1 MRKNNNYKGQL
12 ALVATLA
19 LATCVNAQT
28 QDQRSERAMDQDST
42 NIYPLTGPSGMTEI
56 RSVQMLTTTSYRAP
70 GQVRT
75 AGTCGAS
82 ANSILTSTPTSL
94 LCSTGTP
101 SGVTY
106 ANGSYGWTCTG
117 TNGVAAQC
125 SAVQRVV
132 GACGS
137 SNGASTSTA
146 PTSLCSAGTATAA
159 VLSGATYNWYCVG
172 NYGSPA
178 ACSAALVPA
187 DPYASYPTTF
197 RELCQDNCPS
207 SIQGF
212 YSSMYAAGYSPYNA
226 NPGGWLVPNGTGHV
240 VGSSVYNPATGR
252 STSYTYDFD
261 ALQAR
266 GYKIFITGHIEGN
279 GNNYIGRSYYF
290 SICKNC

>member
-1 MRKNNNYKGQL
+1 MRKQNKYKGEL
-12 ALVATLA
+12 ALVAALA

-28 QDQRSERAMDQDST
+28 HDQRSERAMDQDST

-56 RSVQMLTTTSYRAP
+56 RSAQMLTTTSYRAP

-132 GACGS
+132 GTCGS

-178 ACSAALVPA
+178 TCSAALVAPQPVNKSVPLSWTVVGVA
-187 DPYASYPTTF
+187 PTTVGIPGSVYL
-197 RELCQDNCPS
+197 R
-207 SIQGF
+207 
-212 YSSMYAAGYSPYNA
+212 YSSTYGGGSAIAISTTIYPNKYLPWGSVNCGDGDFIGEMYFYDKNGKTLFGLNERITAAQYAEIASA
-226 NPGGWLVPNGTGHV
+226 STFCATRGGG
-240 VGSSVYNPATGR
+240 
-252 STSYTYDFD
+252 
-261 ALQAR
+261 
-266 GYKIFITGHIEGN
+266 
-279 GNNYIGRSYYF
+279 
-290 SICKNC
+290 